1 MYREDHL
8 AALLIM
14 DTLRADIRALEDALT
29 VGNYF
34 ERIDIINQK
43 KAQLAELQSR

>member
-1 MYREDHL
+1 MYRENSL
-8 AALLIM
+8 ATLLVI
-14 DTLRADIRALEDALT
+14 DTLRADIRALEDGLT